1 MKAPRQIPIDEVRL
15 DGDCQPRAAIDNEL
29 VAEYAETLNAGG
41 KLPAILVYHDGC
53 DYWLAD
59 GFHRY
64 HASKRE
70 GVVDINAIVEQGDKH
85 AARWAAAAAN
95 QTHGKRRSAPDKR
108 RAVAMALAE
117 RPTMSD
123 RAIAEHVGVGHPLV
137 ADVRRQVEFL
147 PPASRDTTRTGKDQK
162 TYTMPD
168 RSPER
173 EEGKPVEKPKKQ
185 PALVDS
191 LGIEIPSPLLPLWA
205 RRGEVQDL
213 LTALSRVKTTLSS
226 ADEQADKLYHGC
238 NPSQTIAHLERA
250 YAEIAAA
257 KPWCVCPMC
266 QGDGCRLCGGRGL
279 LGEHY
284 YKHAVPE
291 KIRKSQEKL
300 GGKRDE

>member
-1 MKAPRQIPIDEVRL
+1 MKAPLPIPIDEVRL

-64 HASKRE
+64 HASKRHGAVE
-70 GVVDINAIVEQGDKH
+70 INAIVEQGDKH
-85 AARWAAAAAN
+85 GARWAAAAAN
-95 QTHGKRRSAPDKR
+95 QTHGKRRTNPDKR
-108 RAVAMALAE
+108 RAVEMALAE
-117 RPTMSD
+117 RPNLSD
-123 RAIAEHVGVGHPLV
+123 RAIAEHVGVTDKTV
-137 ADVRRQVEFL
+137 AAVRCGNSA
-147 PPASRDTTRTGKDQK
+147 PASRETTRTGKDQK

-173 EEGKPVEKPKKQ
+173 DEGKPSAKPKKQ

-213 LTALSRVKTTLSS
+213 LTALIRVKSALTS
-226 ADEQADKLYHGC
+226 ADEQADKLFHGC

-291 KIRKSQEKL
+291 KIRASHEKQ
-300 GGKRDE
+300 GSKRNE